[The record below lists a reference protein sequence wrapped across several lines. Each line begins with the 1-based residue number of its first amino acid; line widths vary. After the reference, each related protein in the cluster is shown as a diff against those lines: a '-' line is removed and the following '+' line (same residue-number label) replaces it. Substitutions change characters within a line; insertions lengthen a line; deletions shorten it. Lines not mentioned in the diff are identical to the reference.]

1 MKKIIF
7 IIAIILSGWGCI
19 KVNPDPGNNNNSD
32 TEITVNLIAN
42 DDPKIFSKSVI
53 LSDGIDYVIK
63 TPLNTFLSG
72 YPFILDGYSDLKA
85 KAISDGT
92 QKDILMLHDYIKSG
106 SDSINT
112 VAYYLQSGR
121 CYIFDK
127 QSKTSIK
134 TILESTYK
142 FVSPVD
148 TRSGRRFYIEIKLLL
163 ETVDSI
169 INF

>member
-1 MKKIIF
+1 VTDIMKKIIF
-7 IIAIILSGWGCI
+7 IIAIILSGRGCI

-53 LSDGIDYVIK
+53 LSDGIDY
-63 TPLNTFLSG
+63 L
-72 YPFILDGYSDLKA
+72 
-85 KAISDGT
+85 
-92 QKDILMLHDYIKSG
+92 
-106 SDSINT
+106 
-112 VAYYLQSGR
+112 
-121 CYIFDK
+121 
-127 QSKTSIK
+127 IK
-134 TILESTYK
+134 TIFESTYK